1 METMETIISIRPII
15 AVLIAT
21 VASLLIMVTPKKPN
35 LRETWSVLGAVG
47 TFLTVLS
54 MTPQILAGK
63 VFEITPF
70 VILPGISMKF
80 RVDALGMIFGTIAS
94 FLWILVTF
102 YNIGYMRSL
111 KEHAQTRYYFCFA
124 VAIVGAVG
132 VAFSGN
138 LFTLYFFYE
147 VITIFTYP
155 LVAHHQDE
163 EAYEGARKYMVYLT
177 GTAKSFLLPAVILTY
192 VLAGTLDFAP
202 SGITKGIFPAT
213 ADPTLV
219 TITYILFMAGF
230 AKAAIM
236 PFHNWLP
243 SAMVAPTP
251 VSALL
256 HAVAVVKAGVFCTS
270 RVMLSVFGVGLLNS
284 LNLGIP
290 TAYAASFTIL
300 AASIIALTKDDLKAR
315 LAYSTVSQLSYVILG
330 VALLT
335 PSAVTGGLIH
345 IANHAFSKITLF
357 MCAGSIYVALHTKKI
372 SEMGGIARQMPFTIA
387 AFSIA
392 AMSMIGVP
400 LVCGFVT
407 KWYIA
412 LGALQAHQS
421 FFLIV
426 LLAST
431 ILNTGYFF
439 PVILKTIFG
448 KPREGDPGAL
458 HGEGLHEAPAFMV
471 IPLFLTAIGSIV
483 MGLYP
488 DYFMN
493 IVKAVDP
500 DYLLHIAKAVF
511 RS

>member
-1 METMETIISIRPII
+1 METIISIRPII
-15 AVLIAT
+15 AVLIAS
-21 VASLLIMVTPKKPN
+21 VASLLIMATPKRPN
-35 LRETWSVLGAVG
+35 LRETWSALGALA

-54 MTPQILAGK
+54 MTPAVLAGK
-63 VFEITPF
+63 VFEYTPF

-124 VAIVGAVG
+124 VAIVGAIG

-138 LFTLYFFYE
+138 LFTLYLFYE

-155 LVAHHQDE
+155 LVAHHQDD
-163 EAYEGARKYMVYLT
+163 EAYEGGRKYIVYLT
-177 GTAKSFLLPAVILTY
+177 GTAKSFFLPALILTY

-202 SGITKGIFPAT
+202 TGIVKGIFPAT
-213 ADPTLV
+213 ANPVLV
-219 TITYILFMAGF
+219 TITYVLFMAGF

-236 PFHNWLP
+236 PLHNWLP

-270 RVMLSVFGVGLLNS
+270 RVMLSVFGVALLNS
-284 LNLGIP
+284 LHLGIP
-290 TAYAASFTIL
+290 TAYVASFTIIM
-300 AASIIALTKDDLKAR
+300 ASVIALTKDDLKAR
-315 LAYSTVSQLSYVILG
+315 LAYSTVSQLSYIILG

-357 MCAGSIYVALHTKKI
+357 MCAGAIFVALNTRKI
-372 SEMGGIARQMPFTIA
+372 SEMSGIGRKMPFTMG
-387 AFSIA
+387 AFGVASL
-392 AMSMIGVP
+392 SMIGVP

-407 KWYIA
+407 KWYLAI
-412 LGALQAHQS
+412 GTMQAHQLI
-421 FFLIV
+421 FLVV
-426 LLAST
+426 LLVST
-431 ILNTGYFF
+431 ILNTAYFF
-439 PVILKTIFG
+439 PVVFRAFFG
-448 KPREGDPGAL
+448 KPNEALLDDPSTQNN
-458 HGEGLHEAPAFMV
+458 GLREAPAIMV
-471 IPLFLTAIGSIV
+471 IPLVITALFSV
-483 MGLYP
+483 LLGLYP
-488 DYFMN
+488 DYFLN

-500 DYLLHIAKAVF
+500 KYLIHIVKVVF
-511 RS
+511 

>member
-1 METMETIISIRPII
+1 METIISIRPIL
-15 AVLIAT
+15 AVLIAS
-21 VASLLIMVTPKKPN
+21 VASLLIMFTPKKPN

-54 MTPQILAGK
+54 MTPQVLAGK
-63 VFEITPF
+63 AFEYTPF

-80 RVDALGMIFGTIAS
+80 RVDALGLIFGTISS

-147 VITIFTYP
+147 IITIFTYP

-163 EAYEGARKYMVYLT
+163 EAYEGGRKYMVYLT
-177 GTAKSFLLPAVILTY
+177 GTAKSFFLPAVILTY

-202 SGITKGIFPAT
+202 SGITKGIFPAD
-213 ADPTLV
+213 ANPTLV

-270 RVMLSVFGVGLLNS
+270 RVMLSVFGVGMLNS

-290 TAYAASFTIL
+290 TAYAASFTIIM
-300 AASIIALTKDDLKAR
+300 ASVIALTKDDLKAR
-315 LAYSTVSQLSYVILG
+315 LAYSTVSQLSYIILG
-330 VALLT
+330 IALLT

-357 MCAGSIYVALHTKKI
+357 MCAGSIYVAMHTKKI
-372 SEMGGIARQMPFTIA
+372 SEMSGMGRKMPFTFA

-392 AMSMIGVP
+392 SLSMIGVP

-407 KWYIA
+407 KWYLAI
-412 LGALQAHQS
+412 GAMQAHQNI
-421 FFLIV
+421 FLVV

-431 ILNTGYFF
+431 LLNTAYFF
-439 PVILKTIFG
+439 PVILRAFFG
-448 KPREGDPGAL
+448 RPNEEVQVPTDHLTPTN
-458 HGEGLHEAPAFMV
+458 GLQEAPAFMV
-471 IPLFLTAIGSIV
+471 IPLFLTAIGSV
-483 MGLYP
+483 LLGLYP

-500 DYLLHIAKAVF
+500 DYLMNIVKAVF
-511 RS
+511 

>member
-1 METMETIISIRPII
+1 M
-15 AVLIAT
+15 
-21 VASLLIMVTPKKPN
+21 
-35 LRETWSVLGAVG
+35 
-47 TFLTVLS
+47 
-54 MTPQILAGK
+54 
-63 VFEITPF
+63 
-70 VILPGISMKF
+70 
-80 RVDALGMIFGTIAS
+80 
-94 FLWILVTF
+94 
-102 YNIGYMRSL
+102 
-111 KEHAQTRYYFCFA
+111 
-124 VAIVGAVG
+124 
-132 VAFSGN
+132 
-138 LFTLYFFYE
+138 
-147 VITIFTYP
+147 
-155 LVAHHQDE
+155 
-163 EAYEGARKYMVYLT
+163 
-177 GTAKSFLLPAVILTY
+177 
-192 VLAGTLDFAP
+192 
-202 SGITKGIFPAT
+202 
-213 ADPTLV
+213 
-219 TITYILFMAGF
+219 
-230 AKAAIM
+230 
-236 PFHNWLP
+236 
-243 SAMVAPTP
+243 
-251 VSALL
+251 
-256 HAVAVVKAGVFCTS
+256 
-270 RVMLSVFGVGLLNS
+270 
-284 LNLGIP
+284 NLGIP

-300 AASIIALTKDDLKAR
+300 LASIIALTKDDLKAR
-315 LAYSTVSQLSYVILG
+315 LAYSTVSQLSYIILG

-392 AMSMIGVP
+392 SLSMIGVP

-407 KWYIA
+407 KWYLA
-412 LGALQAHQS
+412 LGALQAHQN

-439 PVILKTIFG
+439 PVILKTIFA
-448 KPREGDPGAL
+448 KAPGRRIPAAL

-500 DYLLHIAKAVF
+500 DYLLNIAKAVF

>member
-1 METMETIISIRPII
+1 METIISVRPLL

-21 VASLLIMVTPKKPN
+21 AASLLIMATPRKPN

-47 TFLTVLS
+47 TFLTVFS
-54 MTPQILAGK
+54 MTPQVLAGK
-63 VFEITPF
+63 AFEITPF
-70 VILPGISMKF
+70 VILPGISLKF
-80 RVDALGMIFGTIAS
+80 RVDALGMIFGTISS

-177 GTAKSFLLPAVILTY
+177 GTAKSFFLPAVVLTY

-202 SGITKGIFPAT
+202 WGITKGIFPAD
-213 ADPTLV
+213 ANPTLV
-219 TITYILFMAGF
+219 TITYILYIAGF

-236 PFHNWLP
+236 PLHNWLP

-256 HAVAVVKAGVFCTS
+256 HAVAVVKAGVFCVS
-270 RVMLSVFGVGLLNS
+270 RVMLSVFGVNLLNS
-284 LNLGIP
+284 LNLGLP
-290 TAYAASFTIL
+290 TAYAASFTIVM
-300 AASIIALTKDDLKAR
+300 ASVIALTKDDLKAR

-335 PSAVTGGLIH
+335 PNAVTGGLVH

-357 MCAGSIYVALHTKKI
+357 MCAGAIYVALHTKKI
-372 SEMGGIARQMPFTIA
+372 SEMSGIARQMPFTIA
-387 AFSIA
+387 AFSVA
-392 AMSMIGVP
+392 SLSMIGVP
-400 LVCGFVT
+400 LVCGFVS
-407 KWYIA
+407 KWYIG
-412 LGALQAHQS
+412 LGAMQAHQG

-439 PVILKTIFG
+439 PIIYKTIFE
-448 KPREGDPGAL
+448 KPRHEDPAAHYGP
-458 HGEGLHEAPAFMV
+458 GLHEAPAVMV
-471 IPLFLTAIGSIV
+471 VPLFLTAIGSVI

-488 DYFMN
+488 DYFLN
-493 IVKAVDP
+493 IIKAIDP
-500 DYLLHIAKAVF
+500 DYLLQMAKAVF
-511 RS
+511 KS

>member
-1 METMETIISIRPII
+1 METMETIISLRPVI
-15 AVLIAT
+15 AVLFATIA
-21 VASLLIMVTPKKPN
+21 SFLIMFTPRKPN
-35 LRETWSVLGAVG
+35 LRETWSVLGAVA

-54 MTPQILAGK
+54 MTPMVLAGK
-63 VFEITPF
+63 ALEYTPF

-80 RVDALGMIFGTIAS
+80 RVDALGILFGTISS

-102 YNIGYMRSL
+102 YNIGYMRTL
-111 KEHAQTRYYFCFA
+111 NEHAQTRYYFCFA

-147 VITIFTYP
+147 IISIFTYP
-155 LVAHHQDE
+155 LVGHHQDE
-163 EAYEGARKYMVYLT
+163 EAYEGARKYIVYLT
-177 GTAKSFLLPAVILTY
+177 GTAKSFFLPAIILTY
-192 VLAGTLDFAP
+192 ILAGTLEFAP
-202 SGITKGIFPAT
+202 SGIVKGIFPAT
-213 ADPTLV
+213 ANPVLV
-219 TITYILFMAGF
+219 TITYVLFMAGF
-230 AKAAIM
+230 AKAAMM

-270 RVMLSVFGVGLLNS
+270 RVMLSVFGVATLNS

-290 TAYAASFTIL
+290 TAYAASFTIIM
-300 AASIIALTKDDLKAR
+300 ASVIALTKDDLKAR
-315 LAYSTVSQLSYVILG
+315 LAYSTVSQLSYIILG

-357 MCAGSIYVALHTKKI
+357 MCAGAIYVSLHTRSI
-372 SEMGGIARQMPFTIA
+372 SEMSGIGRKMPFTMG
-387 AFSIA
+387 AFGVASL
-392 AMSMIGVP
+392 SMIGVP

-407 KWYIA
+407 KWYLAI
-412 LGALQAHQS
+412 GALQSHHI
-421 FFLIV
+421 FFLVV

-439 PVILKTIFG
+439 PVVFKAFFG
-448 KPREGDPGAL
+448 KPNDAL
-458 HGEGLHEAPAFMV
+458 VNGSPAQGNSLQEAPAVMV
-471 IPLFLTAIGSIV
+471 VPLVITAIFSV
-483 MGLYP
+483 LLGLYP
-488 DYFMN
+488 DYFLN
-493 IVKAVDP
+493 IVKAVDTK
-500 DYLLHIAKAVF
+500 YLIHIAKVVF
-511 RS
+511 

>member
-1 METMETIISIRPII
+1 METVETIISIRPLL
-15 AVLIAT
+15 AVLIAST
-21 VASLLIMVTPKKPN
+21 ASLLIMFSAKKPN

-54 MTPQILAGK
+54 MTPAILAGK
-63 VFEITPF
+63 AFEITPF
-70 VILPGISMKF
+70 VILPGISLKL
-80 RVDALGMIFGTIAS
+80 RVDALGLIFGTISS

-102 YNIGYMRSL
+102 YNIGYMRAL

-138 LFTLYFFYE
+138 LFSLYFFYE
-147 VITIFTYP
+147 IITIFTYP

-177 GTAKSFLLPAVILTY
+177 GTAKSFFLPAVILTY

-202 SGITKGIFPAT
+202 SGITKGIFPAD
-213 ADPTLV
+213 ANPTLV
-219 TITYILFMAGF
+219 TITYILFIAGF
-230 AKAAIM
+230 AKAAMM
-236 PFHNWLP
+236 PLHNWLP

-256 HAVAVVKAGVFCTS
+256 HAVAVVKAGVFCIS

-290 TAYAASFTIL
+290 TAYFASFTIL
-300 AASIIALTKDDLKAR
+300 MASIIALTKDDLKAR
-315 LAYSTVSQLSYVILG
+315 LAYSTVSQLSYIVLG

-357 MCAGSIYVALHTKKI
+357 MCAGSIFVALRTKKI
-372 SEMGGIARQMPFTIA
+372 SEMGGIAKQMPFTIA

-392 AMSMIGVP
+392 ALSMIGVP

-407 KWYIA
+407 KWYLA
-412 LGALQAHQS
+412 LGVLEARQN

-448 KPREGDPGAL
+448 KPNEGDPGAVQTQ
-458 HGEGLHEAPAFMV
+458 GLHEAPAFMV

-500 DYLLHIAKAVF
+500 DYLLNIAKAVF

>member
-1 METMETIISIRPII
+1 METVETIISAKPLI
-15 AVLIAT
+15 AVLIAAA
-21 VASLLIMVTPKKPN
+21 ASLLIMLTPKKPN
-35 LRETWSVLGAVG
+35 LRETWSVLGAVA

-54 MTPQILAGK
+54 MTPAVLAGK
-63 VFEITPF
+63 AFEYTPF
-70 VILPGISMKF
+70 VILPGISLKF
-80 RVDALGMIFGTIAS
+80 RVDALGLLFGTIAS

-138 LFTLYFFYE
+138 LFSLYLFYE
-147 VITIFTYP
+147 AITIFTYP
-155 LVAHHQDE
+155 LVAHHQDD

-177 GTAKSFLLPAVILTY
+177 GTAKSFLLPAVVLTY

-202 SGITKGIFPAT
+202 SGITKGIFPET
-213 ADPTLV
+213 ADPILV
-219 TITYILFMAGF
+219 TITYILYIAGF

-256 HAVAVVKAGVFCTS
+256 HAVAVVKAGVFCIS
-270 RVMLSVFGVGLLNS
+270 RVMLSVFGVSLLDS

-290 TAYAASFTIL
+290 TAYAASFTIIM
-300 AASIIALTKDDLKAR
+300 ASVIALTKDDLKAR
-315 LAYSTVSQLSYVILG
+315 LAYSTVSQLSYVVLG

-335 PSAVTGGLIH
+335 PSGVTGGLIH

-357 MCAGSIYVALHTKKI
+357 MCAGAIYVSLRTKKI

-392 AMSMIGVP
+392 ALSMIGVP
-400 LVCGFVT
+400 LVCGFVS
-407 KWYIA
+407 KWYI
-412 LGALQAHQS
+412 GIGTLQAHRS
-421 FFLIV
+421 VFLIV
-426 LLAST
+426 LLTST

-439 PVILKTIFG
+439 PVILRAVFF
-448 KPREGDPGAL
+448 KPKDCDPGAH
-458 HGEGLHEAPAFMV
+458 HGNGLHEAPAFMV
-471 IPLFLTAIGSIV
+471 VPLFLTAVFSIL
-483 MGLYP
+483 MGIYP

-493 IVKAVDP
+493 IVSAMDPGYLTDMIKAV
-500 DYLLHIAKAVF
+500 LL
-511 RS
+511 S